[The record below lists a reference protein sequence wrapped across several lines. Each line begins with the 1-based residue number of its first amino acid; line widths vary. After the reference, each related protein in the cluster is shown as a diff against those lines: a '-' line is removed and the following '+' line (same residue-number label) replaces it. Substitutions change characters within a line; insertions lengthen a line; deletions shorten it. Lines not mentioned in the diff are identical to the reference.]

1 MAEGGID
8 IFVYLGGDQEV
19 PLNVVR
25 VVIDRS
31 VKIIPARAF
40 EKRRVLVSVK
50 FHDGVE
56 VIEKYAFRGC
66 KSLRRLKL
74 IGVREVGFL
83 AFCVCSALTEVE
95 FSDKLETIRRKAFGY
110 CESLQTIKM
119 PSVRTIEEEA
129 FDNCI
134 ALTDVE
140 LLDVERIRMLA
151 FYKCLALRRIAVPL
165 RDNMFA
171 PGAFNYCINLTT
183 VDLVGGIRITVTSLL
198 LQVWRDEMNQEIDR
212 INQVL
217 PRFHEINRINRVLP
231 ITDDNEKT
239 AAIQEWIRTV
249 LRRMKHYR
257 NEHHALLKEA
267 TTLLELAVWKAKLD
281 EKEDGSIEERAE
293 KAKIDTAGARK
304 ERHITSGANIV
315 IRNVLPFLQLEE

>member
-1 MAEGGID
+1 MADDGD
-8 IFVYLGGDQEV
+8 NIFVYLGGEQVV
-19 PLNVVR
+19 PRDVTHVI
-25 VVIDRS
+25 IDRS
-31 VKIIPARAF
+31 VKIITARAF
-40 EKRRVLVSVK
+40 EHRGQLVSVK

-66 KSLRRLKL
+66 TSLTRLKL
-74 IGVREVGFL
+74 AGVREVGCL
-83 AFCVCSALTEVE
+83 AFYFCRALTDVE
-95 FSDKLETIRRKAFGY
+95 FSDKLETIRRKAFGF
-110 CESLQTIKM
+110 CVSLQRIKM

-140 LLDVERIRMLA
+140 LLDVERIRILA
-151 FYKCLALRRIAVPL
+151 FNKCLALRRIAIPL

-171 PGAFNYCINLTT
+171 SEYNRYSQFNYCINLTT
-183 VDLVGGIRITVTSLL
+183 VDLVGGIRNTVTTLL

-217 PRFHEINRINRVLP
+217 PSTPHLEISRMIRTWSRTVINRM
-231 ITDDNEKT
+231 E
-239 AAIQEWIRTV
+239 
-249 LRRMKHYR
+249 HYR
-257 NEHHALLKEA
+257 SEHRSLLKEA
-267 TTLLELAVWKAKLD
+267 TTLLELAIWKAKLD
-281 EKEDGSIEERAE
+281 EKEDGSIEGRAK

-315 IRNVLPFLQLEE
+315 IRNILPFLQLDE